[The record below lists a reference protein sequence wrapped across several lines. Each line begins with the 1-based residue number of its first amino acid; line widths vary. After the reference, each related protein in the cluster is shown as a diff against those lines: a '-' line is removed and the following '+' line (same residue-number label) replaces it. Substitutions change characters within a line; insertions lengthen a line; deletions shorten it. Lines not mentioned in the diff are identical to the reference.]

1 MHQRQPAIL
10 LLSVILALFLSGCGG
25 EGDGS
30 GVMTTESSDDPSLA
44 GLKVY
49 RHSMGAAP
57 TSLDP
62 VQAANLYANV
72 VMQNAYDTLFAY
84 KYLARPVELKP
95 NLAAGFPEISPD
107 GLTYTI
113 RIKHGVR
120 FANDRAFPDGQGREV
135 VAEDFIYSIKRQF
148 DPANRPQGAWLW
160 QGRIDGLEAWK
171 EAGSDY
177 SVEIP
182 GFRAPDRYTIQ
193 IRLTRPYPQLLD
205 TFAQGYSA
213 IVPHEAVEFYGKEF
227 AIKPVGSGPF
237 KVVSYDTAKIIFE
250 KNTNYRQESVDLDYE
265 GFDPDVH
272 TEFGLHRIAGRVPP
286 FVDRLEISF
295 VKEASARWSS
305 FTKGNEIQY
314 SAIPN
319 EQVDLVLAGKKPVTL
334 RPEYADKYYMGTGIE
349 TGFVYSAFNMDFPE
363 FGYHSDPEQ
372 DVRNKA
378 LRCAIIKAVSWDQRN
393 ESFYMGLGQVFPGVI
408 VPVSPEFDPELS
420 KDSITRDVPGAK
432 RLLAE
437 NGWTAD
443 NLPPLSYSTMA
454 SVTSRLF
461 YEQFRAWLKEI
472 GYPPKKVLLKQYA
485 TFGDISKA
493 WKESQL
499 PFVSMGWG
507 LDYPDAENTLQLFYG
522 PNASPGSNAANY
534 RNPEYDRLYETSSV
548 MLPSPERTTIYQEMN
563 RILIDDCVAI
573 TGLSRMQ
580 VFLWHKNIIAMPDR
594 GIVGGVFSEIRRCSA
609 GRRDR
614 GRLGGRGNSSVRDS
628 QAGIRHSTRA
638 RRDSAELYA
647 DGLFRTGQDLRFA
660 G

>member
-1 MHQRQPAIL
+1 LRKQQPVFFLLAAVIALAI
-10 LLSVILALFLSGCGG
+10 SGCGDV
-25 EGDGS
+25 GDRDEAIIS
-30 GVMTTESSDDPSLA
+30 ASATDPALT
-44 GLKVY
+44 GLKIY

-62 VQAANLYANV
+62 AQASNLYANV

-95 NLAAGFPEISPD
+95 NLAVDFPEISPD

-113 RIKHGVR
+113 RIKRGVR
-120 FANDRAFPDGQGREV
+120 FVNDPSFPDGQGREV
-135 VAEDFIYSIKRQF
+135 VADDFIYSIKRQF
-148 DPANRPQGAWLW
+148 DPTNRPQGAWLW
-160 QGRIDGLEAWK
+160 QGRIEGLEEWK
-171 EAGSDY
+171 ESGSDY
-177 SVEIP
+177 AQVIP
-182 GFRAPDRYTIQ
+182 GFRALDRYTIQ
-193 IRLTRPYPQLLD
+193 IRLSRPYPQLLD

-213 IVPHEAVEFYGKEF
+213 IVPRESVEFYGQEF

-250 KNTNYRQESVDLDYE
+250 KNTNYRQEPIDLDYE
-265 GFDPDVH
+265 GFDSEVH
-272 TEFGLHRIAGRVPP
+272 GEFGLSRIGGRAPP

-295 VKEASARWSS
+295 IKEASARWSS

-319 EQVDLVLAGKKPVTL
+319 EQVDLVLAGKRPVTL

-349 TGFVYSAFNMDFPE
+349 TGFVYSAFNMDFQE
-363 FGYHSDPEQ
+363 FGYHPDPAQ
-372 DVRNKA
+372 DARNKA

-393 ESFYMGLGQVFPGVI
+393 ESFYMGLGQVFPGII
-408 VPVSPEFDPELS
+408 VPVSPEFDPDLS

-432 RLLAE
+432 RLLAD
-437 NGWTAD
+437 NGWTAE

-472 GYPPKKVLLKQYA
+472 GYPPKKVVLKQFA

-534 RNPEYDRLYETSSV
+534 RNPEYDRLYEKSSV
-548 MLPSPERTTIYQEMN
+548 MLPSPERTEIYQKMN

-580 VFLWHKNIIAMPDR
+580 VFLWHKNVVAMPDR
-594 GIVGGVFSEIRRCSA
+594 GIVGGFFLKFVDVLPDGETA
-609 GRRDR
+609 GD
-614 GRLGGRGNSSVRDS
+614 
-628 QAGIRHSTRA
+628 
-638 RRDSAELYA
+638 
-647 DGLFRTGQDLRFA
+647 
-660 G
+660 